1 MKIVYLVS
9 HLGDDGPVHAMREVV
24 RGLRELGEDSVTM
37 LTLSSPDKDVL
48 LPQFRELGTGYVNIP
63 LDKRHPLRGR
73 RQLRA
78 ALRDGGYDVA
88 GAACIRADTMLAL
101 SARGVPGMK
110 AFTTIHNIPAEDL
123 GFLFPGWRGR
133 VFGWLHYQVI
143 KRYGSRVVCV
153 SNAIREHLQARIG
166 GAPTRILN
174 PVTRATHVT
183 HDEPVAKTI
192 IYAASL
198 SNRKNATEAI
208 SFALGSPE
216 CRDYAL
222 DVYGRGPLEEA
233 LRATYADEPRVRWCG
248 YTKDL
253 ASVLAHA
260 SVYVSASLS
269 EGLPLTPQVA
279 LLAGCPC
286 VLSDIAQH
294 KEIVELSPYVFIY
307 RSGDTADF
315 SRAMQSA
322 LSVERAQVRADSSRL
337 AELVS
342 PLVIAKTLRE
352 FYLSEHK

>member
-1 MKIVYLVS
+1 MKIIYLVS

-24 RGLRELGEDSVTM
+24 RGLREVGEDSVTV
-37 LTLSSPDKDVL
+37 LTLSNPDKDVL
-48 LPQFRELGTGYVNIP
+48 LPQFRELGASYINIS
-63 LDKRHPLRGR
+63 LDKRHPLRGL
-73 RQLRA
+73 RQLRT

-88 GAACIRADTMLAL
+88 GAACIRADMMLAL
-101 SARGVPGMK
+101 SARAAPGMK
-110 AFTTIHNIPAEDL
+110 AFTTIHNIPREDL

-143 KRYGSRVVCV
+143 RRYGSRVICV
-153 SNAIREHLQARIG
+153 SNAIKEHLQTRIA

-174 PVTRATHVT
+174 PVRRAAHITY
-183 HDEPVAKTI
+183 DEPVARTI

-198 SNRKNATEAI
+198 SSRKNTNEAL
-208 SFALGSPE
+208 SFAIGSAE
-216 CRDYAL
+216 CKDYAL
-222 DVYGRGPLEEA
+222 DVYGRGPLEA
-233 LRATYADEPRVRWCG
+233 TLRETYAAEPRVHWLG
-248 YTKDL
+248 YAKDL
-253 ASVLAHA
+253 PSVFAHA

-294 KEIVELSPYVFIY
+294 REIAELSPYAFLY
-307 RSGDTADF
+307 RSGDAADF
-315 SRAMQSA
+315 SRAMKAA
-322 LSVERAQVRADSSRL
+322 LSAERSQIRADSSRL
-337 AELVS
+337 AGLIS